1 VKAEGGARGGK
12 LRPFDRRLLG
22 RAAVA
27 HWTLA
32 GCVAAG
38 LAAAL
43 LLLAQMTLLAA
54 VIAGAAEGRL
64 GQIPAA
70 TAAALVA
77 IVAARAGLAQV
88 VELSGRRT
96 ATRVMSALRAELVAR
111 RLRPGVGA
119 AGRGTSAELAAGA
132 VQGVDGLETYFAR
145 YLPQV
150 VLAVVVPLAVL
161 CWSAAVDLTS
171 ALVMA
176 VTLPVIPVFTALIG
190 RAAGAR
196 ARANFE
202 ALVGLSGWF
211 LDVVRGLPTL
221 RAFNRGSA
229 QGAGIRE
236 VTDRYRRTT
245 MGTLRL
251 SFLSGVV
258 LDLAATLSTALVAVT
273 LGVRLVA
280 GSLGLRPALTVL
292 LLVPE
297 LYAPV
302 RAVATLFHASA
313 DGLAGTERILDA
325 LDRSPPD
332 PTPATDRGAV
342 DGRTCPASWSAT
354 LPLRGPQQPGV
365 GVAGARVAGVDARLV
380 GVDAGV
386 VGVGAGV
393 VGVDPG
399 VVGVGAGVVGVD
411 PGVVGAGG
419 RPVGVGLRG
428 VSVRYPGRS
437 MPALQRVELDLDP
450 GELVAVVGASGAG
463 KTTLGRVLLGL
474 TRPDRGLVVVGGRP
488 LADADL
494 DWWRDRVAWASQH
507 PALVAGTVAANVA
520 LGRPGAGPAAIQEA
534 ARLAG
539 ADRFVGRLPAG
550 YDTVVGAGGHGLSAG
565 QRQRLGL
572 ARALLRD
579 ASLLVLD
586 EPTVHLDPASAAQ
599 VAAAVGAVRGSRT
612 ILLITHDPDLAAR
625 ADRVM
630 RLHNGRVVAPTV
642 AALP

>member
-1 VKAEGGARGGK
+1 MGAEGRRGQNRK

-22 RAAVA
+22 RVEAAR
-27 HWTLA
+27 WTLA
-32 GCVAAG
+32 VCVAAG
-38 LAAAL
+38 LVAAL

-64 GQIPAA
+64 GQVPAA
-70 TAAALVA
+70 VAVALVA
-77 IVAARAGLAQV
+77 VVAARAGLAQV

-96 ATRVMSALRAELVAR
+96 ATRVMSALRTELVAR
-111 RLRPGVGA
+111 RLRPG
-119 AGRGTSAELAAGA
+119 AGEPGRADSAELAAGA
-132 VQGVDGLETYFAR
+132 VQGLDGLETYFAR

-150 VLAVVVPLAVL
+150 VLAVVVPVAVL

-171 ALVMA
+171 ALIMA
-176 VTLPVIPVFTALIG
+176 VTLPVIPVFMSLIG

-196 ARANFE
+196 ARANWQ
-202 ALVGLSGWF
+202 ALVGLSAYF

-221 RAFNRGSA
+221 RAFNQGTA
-229 QGAGIRE
+229 QVAGIRE

-297 LYAPV
+297 LFAPV

-325 LDRSPPD
+325 LERAPADPD
-332 PTPATDRGAV
+332 PAV
-342 DGRTCPASWSAT
+342 DSREPEAGN
-354 LPLRGPQQPGV
+354 
-365 GVAGARVAGVDARLV
+365 AGARSE
-380 GVDAGV
+380 
-386 VGVGAGV
+386 
-393 VGVDPG
+393 P
-399 VVGVGAGVVGVD
+399 
-411 PGVVGAGG
+411 
-419 RPVGVGLRG
+419 VGLRG
-428 VSVRYPGRS
+428 VTVRYPGRPV
-437 MPALQRVELDLDP
+437 PALDRVDLDLHQ
-450 GELVAVVGASGAG
+450 GELVAVVGSSGAG

-474 TRPDRGLVVVGGRP
+474 TRPDEGFVVAGGRP
-488 LADADL
+488 LTDADL
-494 DWWRDRVAWASQH
+494 DRWRDRVAWASQH
-507 PALVAGTVAANVA
+507 PALVPGTVAANLA
-520 LGRPGAGPAAIQEA
+520 LGRPGADPAAIQEA

-539 ADRFVGRLPAG
+539 ADRFVRRLPAG

-586 EPTVHLDPASAAQ
+586 EPTVHLD
-599 VAAAVGAVRGSRT
+599 AAAAARVGETVEALRGSRT
-612 ILLITHDPDLAAR
+612 ILLLTHDPGLAAR
-625 ADRVM
+625 ADRVL
-630 RLHNGRVVAPTV
+630 RLEAGRAVPAATP
-642 AALP
+642 AGAGGRRALPALAEGAR

>member
-1 VKAEGGARGGK
+1 MGAEGRAGRDRR

-22 RAAVA
+22 RVEAAR
-27 HWTLA
+27 WTLA
-32 GCVAAG
+32 VCVAAG
-38 LAAAL
+38 LAGAL

-64 GQIPAA
+64 GRVPAVVGV
-70 TAAALVA
+70 ALVA

-111 RLRPGVGA
+111 RLRPGA
-119 AGRGTSAELAAGA
+119 AEPGRADSAELAAGA
-132 VQGVDGLETYFAR
+132 VQGLDGLETYFAR

-150 VLAVVVPLAVL
+150 VLAVVVPAAVL

-171 ALVMA
+171 ALIMA
-176 VTLPVIPVFTALIG
+176 VTLPVIPVFMSLIG

-196 ARANFE
+196 ARANWQ

-221 RAFNRGSA
+221 RAFNRGTA
-229 QGAGIRE
+229 QVAGIRE

-245 MGTLRL
+245 MATLRL

-280 GSLGLRPALTVL
+280 GGLGLRPALTVL

-302 RAVATLFHASA
+302 RAVASLFHASA

-325 LDRSPPD
+325 LDRAPPAPSRAVEERQVPD
-332 PTPATDRGAV
+332 PAA
-342 DGRTCPASWSAT
+342 
-354 LPLRGPQQPGV
+354 GP
-365 GVAGARVAGVDARLV
+365 
-380 GVDAGV
+380 
-386 VGVGAGV
+386 
-393 VGVDPG
+393 
-399 VVGVGAGVVGVD
+399 
-411 PGVVGAGG
+411 
-419 RPVGVGLRG
+419 VGLRG
-428 VSVRYPGRS
+428 VTVRYPGRPV
-437 MPALQRVELDLDP
+437 PALDRVDLELRP

-474 TRPDRGLVVVGGRP
+474 TRPDEGVVVAAGRP
-488 LADADL
+488 LTDADV
-494 DWWRDRVAWASQH
+494 DRWRDRCAWASQQ
-507 PALVAGTVAANVA
+507 PAIVPGTVAANLT
-520 LGRPGAGPAAIQEA
+520 LGRPDADQVAIEEA

-539 ADRFVGRLPAG
+539 ADRFVRRLPAG
-550 YDTVVGAGGHGLSAG
+550 YGTVVGAGGHGLSAG
-565 QRQRLGL
+565 QCQRLGL

-586 EPTVHLDPASAAQ
+586 EPTVHLDPAAAAL
-599 VAAAVGAVRGSRT
+599 VAATVEGLRGSRT

-625 ADRVM
+625 ADRVL
-630 RLHNGRVVAPTV
+630 RLEAGRDVTSL
-642 AALP
+642 AAAVP